1 VQVDN
6 ALPSESS
13 AKLRETASTPVSLP
27 ASEDEPAAQSKARI
41 LVADDNEL
49 NLMAL
54 EDYLT
59 SAGYQLFFAGD
70 GEQALQQAQ
79 AVSPHL
85 ILMDIQMPK
94 MNGVEAIRHLRAD
107 PQFATIPI
115 LALTA
120 LAMPGDRELC
130 LEAGANAYIS
140 KPFRMKDLV
149 VTIEQWLAQPLD
161 AVTYNA

>member
-1 VQVDN
+1 
-6 ALPSESS
+6 
-13 AKLRETASTPVSLP
+13 
-27 ASEDEPAAQSKARI
+27 
-41 LVADDNEL
+41 
-49 NLMAL
+49 MAL

-59 SAGYQLFFAGD
+59 SAGYQLFFAND

-94 MNGVEAIRHLRAD
+94 MNGVEAIRRLRAD
-107 PQFATIPI
+107 PQFAATPV

-161 AVTYNA
+161 AVNS